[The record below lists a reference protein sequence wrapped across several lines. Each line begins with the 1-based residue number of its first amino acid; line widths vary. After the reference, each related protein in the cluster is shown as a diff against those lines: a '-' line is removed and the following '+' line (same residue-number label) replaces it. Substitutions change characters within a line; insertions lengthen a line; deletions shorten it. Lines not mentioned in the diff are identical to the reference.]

1 MSGNR
6 PGGQNKLVITKK
18 DLQYPVDPANPGG
31 VKIQKESAVDA
42 QTPKPTAALQ
52 LKLGLRVKQAQT
64 IEEFE
69 VRFGPGPAGVLP
81 LHVQPAD
88 GPIAQDLAAAL
99 GRGPDERWATYLA
112 DYDPAYGT
120 KFTTKL
126 RLSPFAVHP
135 NGFQIVT
142 VAFTHA
148 NHQFATDNYVFGLS
162 LLPGKNNAGTQ
173 LNLGSGGG
181 SGGGTTPAKKKKP
194 APAAKAK
201 GKAARKPSKAGKSK
215 GAARRK
221 R

>member
-18 DLQYPVDPANPGG
+18 SLQYPVDPGNPGS

-42 QTPKPTAALQ
+42 QTPKPVAPLQ
-52 LKLGLRVKQAQT
+52 LKLGLRIKQAQT
-64 IEEFE
+64 IEQFE
-69 VRFGPGPAGVLP
+69 VRFKPGPNGVLP

-88 GPIAQDLAAAL
+88 DPIAQDLTAAL

-112 DYDPAYGT
+112 DYDPAFGT
-120 KFTTKL
+120 TFTTKL

-162 LLPGKNNAGTQ
+162 LLPGQNNAGTQ
-173 LNLGSGGG
+173 LNLGGGG
-181 SGGGTTPAKKKKP
+181 GGATSAKKPK
-194 APAAKAK
+194 PAAKVKAK
-201 GKAARKPSKAGKSK
+201 ASRKPSKAKKSA

>member
-6 PGGQNKLVITKK
+6 PGGQHKLAITKK
-18 DLQYPVDPANPGG
+18 TLQYSPDPGNPGN
-31 VKIQKESAVDA
+31 VKIEKVSEVEAN
-42 QTPKPTAALQ
+42 TPKPIVALQ
-52 LKLGLRVKQAQT
+52 LKLGLRVKQIQT
-64 IEEFE
+64 VEEFE
-69 VRFGPGPAGVLP
+69 VRFGPGANGVLP
-81 LHVQPAD
+81 LHPQPAD
-88 GPIAQDLAAAL
+88 DPIAQDLTTAL

-112 DYDPAYGT
+112 DYDPAFGT

-135 NGFQIVT
+135 NGFQIIT

-148 NHQFATDNYVFGLS
+148 NHNFATDNYVFGIS

-173 LNLGSGGG
+173 LNLGGGAA
-181 SGGGTTPAKKKKP
+181 TPAKKPQKPKKATVP
-194 APAAKAK
+194 A
-201 GKAARKPSKAGKSK
+201 KAARKSSKAKKSK

>member
-6 PGGQNKLVITKK
+6 PGGQNKLVISKK
-18 DLQYPVDPANPGG
+18 NLQYSPDPGNPGN
-31 VKIQKESAVDA
+31 VRIEKQSEVEA
-42 QTPKPTAALQ
+42 QTPKPAAALQ
-52 LKLGLRVKQAQT
+52 LKLGLRVKQSQT
-64 IEEFE
+64 IEDFE
-69 VRFGPGPAGVLP
+69 VRFKPGPDGVLP
-81 LHVQPAD
+81 LHLQPAD
-88 GPIAQDLAAAL
+88 SPIAHDLTTAL

-112 DYDPAYGT
+112 DYDPAFGT

-162 LLPGKNNAGTQ
+162 LLPGRNNAGSQ
-173 LNLGSGGG
+173 LNLGGG
-181 SGGGTTPAKKKKP
+181 SAPSSRTKKYKKAPAK
-194 APAAKAK
+194 ASS
-201 GKAARKPSKAGKSK
+201 ARKRSKAGKSR